1 MVGLGNGMALER
13 AGSVA
18 VILLHGQQAGA
29 GAVDGRLQPRGGSHS
44 GFGDG
49 VCTAHGNPF
58 PSWEYRAGRLAR
70 TRGRRTLPVLRALLQ
85 DELRHIV
92 ASGQRTCDNVSVR
105 IGSRNGEVTMGEMES
120 YVLPAGLLLVFTQQA
135 LMQQLV
141 QGFSVVGAEACDRL
155 HGTEHLSVEGVT
167 ISCLMC

>member
-105 IGSRNGEVTMGEMES
+105 IGSRNGEVTMGEMAS
-120 YVLPAGLLLVFTQQA
+120 YVLPAVPPLASTPQA
-135 LMQQLV
+135 RIPKV
-141 QGFSVVGAEACDRL
+141 GQGSLDIGSENSAGYQTPDDFRL
-155 HGTEHLSVEGVT
+155 KKIT
-167 ISCLMC
+167 IK

>member
-105 IGSRNGEVTMGEMES
+105 IGSRNGEVTMGEMAS
-120 YVLPAGLLLVFTQQA
+120 YVLPAVLLLASTQQA
-135 LMQQLV
+135 LIQKQV
-141 QGFSVVGAEACDRL
+141 QGSWGVVSENWAGYQIP
-155 HGTEHLSVEGVT
+155 GHLRVKEVT
-167 ISCLMC
+167 I